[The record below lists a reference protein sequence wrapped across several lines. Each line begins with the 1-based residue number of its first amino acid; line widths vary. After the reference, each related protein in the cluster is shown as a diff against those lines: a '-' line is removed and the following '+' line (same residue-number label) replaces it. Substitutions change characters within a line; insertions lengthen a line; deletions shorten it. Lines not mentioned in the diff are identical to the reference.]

1 MTSDESLT
9 IINKNNS
16 ENSNKNGNNIYK
28 IYHGESGRK
37 IDQISA
43 LLLGH
48 EIGNAFTD
56 NKEIVPYQP
65 VTVEKIIERQSQMPT
80 MKTVGAIVAIIVLL
94 VAAILYI
101 IKMLT
106 KKRQPQISEA

>member
-1 MTSDESLT
+1 MKIVTKMATTFTKFITAKAGEKLT
-9 IINKNNS
+9 K
-16 ENSNKNGNNIYK
+16 YV
-28 IYHGESGRK
+28 
-37 IDQISA
+37 SA

-101 IKMLT
+101 IKVLT